1 MAVKSWT
8 WLQGSERTYVEQA
21 RITPEMVG
29 GPQAGYGI
37 EKYRLYGGLADGVDV
52 VHVDNGV
59 LSFDVLPTRGMSLW
73 KAWVD
78 GLPIGWNS
86 PVRGPVHPSLVP
98 LADPGGLGWLD
109 GFDELFVRCGLES
122 NGAPEFAENGQLRY
136 GLHGRIG
143 NKPAH
148 QLSVHV
154 DGETG
159 ELKIVGVVEET
170 RFHFFKLR
178 MVTTIT
184 TWVGQPRVVM
194 HDEVENFSASPTGM
208 QLLYHINFGPPLLGA
223 GSQVVAPVK
232 KLVPRTPLAASHLPA
247 WMKYPAPVAGT
258 GEQVYFFALQG
269 DARNQTAVQL
279 QNPQADRGVSVHFN
293 TAQLPCF
300 TLWKNPTA
308 EADGY
313 VTGLEPATNFPN
325 PRSYEEQND
334 RVVSLAAGAKR
345 AFEVELQVQRTATEV
360 TKMRQQI
367 ESLQR
372 QSPEIFDRPQPGWCA
387 DA

>member
-1 MAVKSWT
+1 M
-8 WLQGSERTYVEQA
+8 QGTERTYVEQA
-21 RITPEMVG
+21 CITPVMVG
-29 GPQAGYGI
+29 GPKAGYRI
-37 EKYRLYGGLADGVDV
+37 EKQRLYGGLADGVDV

-59 LSFDVLPTRGMSLW
+59 LRFDLLPTRGMSLW
-73 KAWVD
+73 KAWVA
-78 GLPIGWNS
+78 GQALGWNS
-86 PVRGPVHPSLVP
+86 PVRGPVHPCFVP

-109 GFDELFVRCGLES
+109 GFDELLVRCGLES
-122 NGAPEFAENGQLRY
+122 NGAPEFAPNGQLRY

-143 NKPAH
+143 NRPAH
-148 QLSVHV
+148 ELSVHV

-159 ELKIVGVVEET
+159 ELSIVGVVEET

-184 TWVGQPRVVM
+184 TWVGQPRVVIR
-194 HDEVENFSASPTGM
+194 DVVENFSASPTGM
-208 QLLYHINFGPPLLGA
+208 QMLYHINFGPPLLGA

-232 KLVPRTPLAASHLPA
+232 KLVPRTPAAASNLPA
-247 WMKYPAPVAGT
+247 WMNYPAPVPST

-269 DARNQTAVQL
+269 DARQQTAVLL
-279 QNPQADRGVSVHFN
+279 QNPTADRGVSVHFN

-325 PRSYEEQND
+325 PRSYEEVNN
-334 RVVSLAAGAKR
+334 RVVSLSAGEKR
-345 AFEVELQVQRTATEV
+345 TFEVELQVQRSAAEVAT
-360 TKMRQQI
+360 MRQQI
-367 ESLQR
+367 ENLQR
-372 QSPEIFDRPQPGWCA
+372 HPPEICNQPQPGWCA
-387 DA
+387 EA